1 MAKAESGLRQRIKQ
15 ALEADGWS
23 VITQHGSA
31 YSPNVLDLTIVLAA
45 LEVKTESGAPTVGQK
60 NTIQRLRSR
69 GIPAGIV
76 RSVEEARQGMR
87 LVKQGRCPTMSID
100 LSFLNNLLAGDDE
113 PEAPTTTNLLGMEGE
128 FREYDVTPASPEPE
142 PVPAASAKVV
152 YDVPFPMVAADP
164 AQRGLDAMAVQRD
177 RLANLA
183 GKVQVP
189 AGDQLN
195 FPLIESQQPYQAPSD
210 MPTGI
215 LEQLLFRLNEAVDV
229 LCNISDMLE
238 GLTEGLN
245 GTGTPSGPP
254 PEATQPVKR
263 RPGRPKKIVEESVG
277 SNDS

>member
-128 FREYDVTPASPEPE
+128 FREYDVTPAAPEPE
-142 PVPAASAKVV
+142 PVPASPLQSFASMLGATAAMPGMSDGQTETPITVSQSAYGGQIQSSAK
-152 YDVPFPMVAADP
+152 PTPTIPESWLPVAP
-164 AQRGLDAMAVQRD
+164 
-177 RLANLA
+177 
-183 GKVQVP
+183 
-189 AGDQLN
+189 
-195 FPLIESQQPYQAPSD
+195 EQQPE

-215 LEQLLFRLNEAVDV
+215 LELLLFRLNEAVDV
-229 LCNISDMLE
+229 LCGISDMLE

-254 PEATQPVKR
+254 PEAPQPAKR